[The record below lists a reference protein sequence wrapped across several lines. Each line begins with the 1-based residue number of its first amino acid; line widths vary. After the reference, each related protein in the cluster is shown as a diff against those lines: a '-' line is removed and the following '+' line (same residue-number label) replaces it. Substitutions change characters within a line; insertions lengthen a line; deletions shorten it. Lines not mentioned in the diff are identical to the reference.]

1 MQWGTFRWPICE
13 NQNVWNILHG
23 ASLVAGEFIEC
34 EWRTIGGNQDGVVA
48 CMCRRCACSLVYV
61 GGQEF

>member
-1 MQWGTFRWPICE
+1 MK

-34 EWRTIGGNQDGVVA
+34 AWRTIGGNQDGVVA
-48 CMCRRCACSLVYV
+48 CMCRRCACSLAYV